1 MNRFTIP
8 RDIYFGENALDVLKT
23 LEGSKAVLVIGGS
36 SVKKNGN
43 LDKIQQLL
51 SEANIETTVIEG
63 ITTEPTTQIVKK
75 AYVFLMIFSLTG

>member
-23 LEGSKAVLVIGGS
+23 LEGTKAALVIGGG

-43 LDKIQQLL
+43 LDKLQQLL
-51 SEANIETTVIEG
+51 SEANKWMYFVE
-63 ITTEPTTQIVKK
+63 
-75 AYVFLMIFSLTG
+75 LS